1 MVDPAVERNNV
12 VPLVAPGVQ
21 TTNYGT
27 SVTRWLLHRHI
38 DVITVQGDSER
49 EMWAMYMTEVKEHDE
64 RIAGAWKE
72 DATALVVFVGPNL
85 SILPSAVMT
94 TSKTGLFAAVV
105 AAFIIESYKKLSPDT
120 GDETVVLLR
129 QISRQLTGF
138 TNGTSPTQATTNSP
152 SPGALIVCVN
162 VLWLTSLVLSIASA
176 LFATLLQQWA
186 RRYIQKPQIQREP
199 SKRARIR
206 SFLNLGTVK
215 FKMRPVVE
223 IAPTILH
230 LAVLLF
236 FVGLGMFF
244 VPIHKTVGIIISVV
258 VGLFGLAYLALTIL
272 PCIKHNCPYRTPMT
286 VLFWY
291 SWHTVLFYAARFFR
305 WAVRRLHDSLVGDN
319 LDDEISPMQE
329 LLVKWLQSREGAV
342 ERHMGCLE
350 HGLDKSSIENAPGD
364 EDRRTLSWLLNFL
377 ALVDKSKLRNFV
389 ASIPRNTIAQLMTP
403 PIESGAMVLREPLLT
418 LVRGYAGTT
427 AVGPDE
433 PLRRRS
439 LFVCL
444 EAVRLVAEASIDPN
458 AVPEEVLR
466 DIRINFA
473 NINLMRAMCADDDA
487 AIRLTSRST
496 CALLARSLIHR
507 GELDRPE
514 LTWLQ
519 DVTEATANAIS
530 NSPITDLYHINRKS
544 FVCGVLSAPMSDLP
558 TEHVASFERTLAI
571 LMGAVT
577 QADSDID
584 RTVLGTEL
592 HTFFQWMEADGHV
605 DNSVVSTLH
614 RMYQSIT

>member
-1 MVDPAVERNNV
+1 
-12 VPLVAPGVQ
+12 
-21 TTNYGT
+21 
-27 SVTRWLLHRHI
+27 LHRHI
-38 DVITVQGDSER
+38 DVITAQEESDR
-49 EMWAMYMTEVKEHDE
+49 EMWAMYMAEVKEHDE
-64 RIAGAWKE
+64 RIAGTWKE
-72 DATALVVFVGPNL
+72 DAAALVVFVGPNL

-120 GDETVVLLR
+120 GEETVVLLR
-129 QISRQLTGF
+129 QISRQLAGF
-138 TNGTSPTQATTNSP
+138 TNGTSPTQATTDPS

-199 SKRARIR
+199 SKQARIR

-215 FKMRPVVE
+215 FKMRLVVE
-223 IAPTILH
+223 IAPTLLH

-244 VPIHKTVGIIISVV
+244 VPIHKTVGISISVV

-272 PCIKHNCPYRTPMT
+272 PCIKHHCPYRTPMT
-286 VLFWY
+286 VFFWY
-291 SWHTVLFYAARFFR
+291 SWHTILFYVARFFR
-305 WAVRRLHDSLVGDN
+305 WSLRRLHDRLVGGD
-319 LDDEISPMQE
+319 LDDEISPIQE
-329 LLVKWLQSREGAV
+329 KLVKWLQGREGAV

-350 HGLDKSSIENAPGD
+350 HGLDKSSIDNAPVD

-377 ALVDKSKLRNFV
+377 ALVDKSRLRNFV
-389 ASIPRNTIAQLMTP
+389 ATIPRKTIAQLMTP
-403 PIESGAMVLREPLLT
+403 PIESGAMVLHDPLLT
-418 LVRGYAGTT
+418 LIRSYAGTT

-458 AVPEEVLR
+458 VVPEEVLR
-466 DIRINFA
+466 DIRISFA
-473 NINLMRAMCADDDA
+473 NITLMRALWADNDA
-487 AIRLTSRST
+487 AIRLTSRSI
-496 CALLARSLIHR
+496 CALLARSLLHR
-507 GELDRPE
+507 RELDGPG
-514 LTWLQ
+514 LAWLQ
-519 DVTEATANAIS
+519 DVTEATANAIF
-530 NSPITDLYHINRKS
+530 NSPITELYHINRKS
-544 FVCGVLSAPMSDLP
+544 FVFGVLSPSMGDLP
-558 TEHVASFERTLAI
+558 TEHVASFKRTLTI
-571 LMGAVT
+571 LTGAVT
-577 QADSDID
+577 LADSDID
-584 RTVLGTEL
+584 RTMLGIEL
-592 HTFFQWMEADGHV
+592 QTFFQRMEADDQV
-605 DNSVVSTLH
+605 DNGVVSTLR

>member
-1 MVDPAVERNNV
+1 
-12 VPLVAPGVQ
+12 
-21 TTNYGT
+21 
-27 SVTRWLLHRHI
+27 
-38 DVITVQGDSER
+38 
-49 EMWAMYMTEVKEHDE
+49 MYMAEVKEHDE
-64 RIAGAWKE
+64 RIADTWKE
-72 DATALVVFVGPNL
+72 DATGLVVFVSPNL
-85 SILPSAVMT
+85 STPAPVVMT
-94 TSKTGLFAAVV
+94 ASKTGLFAAVV

-129 QISRQLTGF
+129 QISRQLAGF
-138 TNGTSPTQATTNSP
+138 TNGTSPTQATTEPP
-152 SPGALIVCVN
+152 SPNALIVCVN

-186 RRYIQKPQIQREP
+186 RRYIQKPQIPREP
-199 SKRARIR
+199 SKQARIR

-223 IAPTILH
+223 IAPTLLH
-230 LAVLLF
+230 LAVSLF

-244 VPIHKTVGIIISVV
+244 VPIHKTVGIIVSVV

-291 SWHTVLFYAARFFR
+291 SWHTILFYVARFLR
-305 WAVRRLHDSLVGDN
+305 WAMRRLHDCLVEEN
-319 LDDEISPMQE
+319 PDDQSPGQEI
-329 LLVKWLQSREGAV
+329 LVKWLQSREGAV

-350 HGLDKSSIENAPGD
+350 HGLDQSAIENAPVD
-364 EDRRTLSWLLNFL
+364 EDRRTLSWLLNVR

-389 ASIPRNTIAQLMTP
+389 ASIPRKMVVQLMTP

-418 LVRGYAGTT
+418 LVRSYAGTT

-473 NINLMRAMCADDDA
+473 NINLMRAMWADDDA
-487 AIRLTSRST
+487 AIRLTSRSI

-530 NSPITDLYHINRKS
+530 NSPITELYHINRKS
-544 FVCGVLSAPMSDLP
+544 FVCGVLSPPMGGGLP
-558 TEHVASFERTLAI
+558 TDHVASFERILAI

-592 HTFFQWMEADGHV
+592 QTFFQRMEDDGHG
-605 DNSVVSTLH
+605 DNSAVSTLR